1 MVPYGTSFLLLNLF
15 YTKIS
20 LLFFVVV
27 VVVVVVVVD
36 DDDVFVVVIADRG
49 GYVRFRSSHGR
60 RIGDAVVGVFVAAGA
75 LVGDCYCRCCCCCCC
90 KVDASVGDAGVVI
103 AFAFSWRPCFEDV
116 VMVIVVAALES
127 RYYKCPP
134 VRPLLI
140 SSRADGSK

>member
-60 RIGDAVVGVFVAAGA
+60 RIGDAVVGVFVAVGA
-75 LVGDCYCRCCCCCCC
+75 LVGDCNYRC
-90 KVDASVGDAGVVI
+90 
-103 AFAFSWRPCFEDV
+103 
-116 VMVIVVAALES
+116 
-127 RYYKCPP
+127 
-134 VRPLLI
+134 
-140 SSRADGSK
+140 